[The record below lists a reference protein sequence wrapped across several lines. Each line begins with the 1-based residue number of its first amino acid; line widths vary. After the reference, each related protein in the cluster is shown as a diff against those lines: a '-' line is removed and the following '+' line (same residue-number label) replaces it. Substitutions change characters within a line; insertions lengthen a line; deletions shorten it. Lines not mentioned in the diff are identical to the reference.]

1 MLGGITKTDAPTPPE
16 IMPEEIVQLIE
27 QLLPETL
34 FTCATSSGKRLT
46 GGINIFHQLRKDTV
60 LEVTGFDSH
69 QIDVARFAFHFGAD
83 EVRFQC
89 FQELLLVGHALL
101 PLKDG

>member
-69 QIDVARFAFHFGAD
+69 QIDVARVPLDGRAD
-83 EVRFQC
+83 KNVFQ
-89 FQELLLVGHALL
+89 G
-101 PLKDG
+101 LKVCKMKNH